1 MIGRKEH
8 LTIKGLDLIL
18 KMKPLINKGFNDKTS
33 DLFNSLNK
41 LFSDFQHVTVDT
53 SELDFKLTSIPN
65 PYWIVGF
72 VAAEGSF
79 SASPY
84 SIKLKAYRARFFI
97 TQDKRDL
104 LLLEL
109 IASYLG
115 TGNLYKNGSCFNYE
129 VSSYKKNYEIILP
142 FFIKYPLP
150 HMCLKAS
157 NFLI

>member
-1 MIGRKEH
+1 M
-8 LTIKGLDLIL
+8 TLD
-18 KMKPLINKGFNDKTS
+18 TS
-33 DLFNSLNK
+33 DLEFKITLIFN
-41 LFSDFQHVTVDT
+41 LF
-53 SELDFKLTSIPN
+53 
-65 PYWIVGF
+65 WIVGF

-84 SIKLKAYRARFFI
+84 SIKLRAYRARFFI

-150 HMCLKAS
+150 PMCLKAS